1 MTRQQVFAVCF
12 LAILLVLVYQVYTFF
27 RPFLM
32 PILWAMILAH
42 LMFPVHNRFTKL
54 LHGREALSASLMT
67 LAIMLIVVL
76 PVIMLSLVLVDEVID
91 AQKALVAWIEGGGIK
106 RLPELIAGLPVV
118 GGMIQDLL
126 TRAGVS
132 GVNIEEKLAQSAAT
146 LKTFAVQ
153 QGAMLAMNL
162 LEFILNFL
170 IMFIMLFVLLKDGRT
185 AVMALHRVIP
195 LRHSH
200 KDRIFAR
207 VDRTVRAVVKG
218 IVITAVAQG
227 LLAGLAYGVLGV
239 PFTILLTA
247 MTAVIAPFPI
257 GGAALVWLPVALY
270 LFWVGPAWTGVAMLV
285 WGTGV
290 VTMVDNFLK
299 PILIGQE
306 AELPLVLLLFSL
318 LGGLAAYGL
327 IGLFLGP
334 VILGLLL
341 TAIEIYEQDYLPDE
355 AAS

>member
-12 LAILLVLVYQVYTFF
+12 LAILLILLYQVYTFF

-42 LMFPVHNRFTKL
+42 LMFPVHDRFGKL
-54 LHGREALSASLMT
+54 LGGREALSASLMT

-76 PVIMLSLVLVDEVID
+76 PVVMLSIVLVDEAIH
-91 AQKALVAWIEGGGIK
+91 AQKALAGWIEAGGIK
-106 RLPELIAGLPVV
+106 RLPDLIAGLPVV
-118 GGMIQDLL
+118 GGTIEDLL
-126 TRAGVS
+126 KRAGVS
-132 GVNIEEKLAQSAAT
+132 QDNFGEKLAESVAAM
-146 LKTFAVQ
+146 KTFVVREGAV
-153 QGAMLAMNL
+153 LAMNL
-162 LEFILNFL
+162 IQLVVDFL
-170 IMFIMLFVLLKDGRT
+170 IMIIVLFVLLKDGRDVVKT
-185 AVMALHRVIP
+185 LHRIIP
-195 LRHSH
+195 LQPSH

-207 VDRTVRAVVKG
+207 VDKTVRAVVKG
-218 IVITAVAQG
+218 IVITALAQG

-239 PFTILLTA
+239 PFATLLTA
-247 MTAVIAPFPI
+247 MTAVVAPFPI
-257 GGAALVWLPVALY
+257 GGAALVWLPVSLY
-270 LFWVGPAWTGVAMLV
+270 LFWVGPAWQGIAMIV
-285 WGTGV
+285 WGAGV

-306 AELPLVLLLFSL
+306 AQLPLVLLLFSL

-341 TAIEIYEQDYLPDE
+341 TALEIYEQEYLRDE
-355 AAS
+355 ASS

>member
-1 MTRQQVFAVCF
+1 MTRQQAFAVCF

-42 LMFPVHNRFTKL
+42 LMFPVHDRFARL
-54 LHGREALSASLMT
+54 LRGREALSASLMT

-76 PVIMLSLVLVDEVID
+76 PVVMLSLVLVDEAVN

-118 GGMIQDLL
+118 GGAIQEILA
-126 TRAGVS
+126 RAGFS
-132 GVNIEEKLAQSAAT
+132 ETNFEEKLAESAGMF
-146 LKTFAVQ
+146 KTFAVQ

-162 LEFILNFL
+162 LELVLNFL
-170 IMFIMLFVLLKDGRT
+170 IMFVMLFVLLNDGRVVVRT
-185 AVMALHRVIP
+185 LQRITP
-195 LRHSH
+195 LQPSH
-200 KDRIFAR
+200 KTRIFAR

-227 LLAGLAYGVLGV
+227 LLAGLSYGVLGV
-239 PFTILLTA
+239 PFAILLTA
-247 MTAVIAPFPI
+247 LTAVIAPFPI
-257 GGAALVWLPVALY
+257 GGAALVWVPVALY
-270 LFWVGPAWTGVAMLV
+270 LFWIGPAWTGVAMLV
-285 WGTGV
+285 WGAGV

-299 PILIGQE
+299 PILIGQG
-306 AELPLVLLLFSL
+306 AQLPLVLLLFSL

-341 TAIEIYEQDYLPDE
+341 TALEIYEQDYLPDD

>member
-42 LMFPVHNRFTKL
+42 LMFPLHDRFARL
-54 LHGREALSASLMT
+54 LHGRETLSASLMT

-76 PVIMLSLVLVDEVID
+76 PVVLLSIVLVDEAID
-91 AQKALVAWIEGGGIK
+91 AQKALVAWIESGGIK
-106 RLPELIAGLPVV
+106 RLPELLAGLPLV
-118 GGMIQDLL
+118 GGTIQDILS
-126 TRAGVS
+126 RAGVS
-132 GVNIEEKLAQSAAT
+132 QTNFEEKLADSAAA
-146 LKTFAVQ
+146 LKTFAVK
-153 QGAMLAMNL
+153 QGAVLAMNL
-162 LEFILNFL
+162 LELVLNFL
-170 IMFIMLFVLLKDGRT
+170 IMFIMLFVLLKDGHT
-185 AVMALHRVIP
+185 VVNALHRIIP
-195 LRHSH
+195 LQPSH

-207 VDRTVRAVVKG
+207 VDRTIRAVVKG

-227 LLAGLAYGVLGV
+227 LLAGLAYWVLGV
-239 PFTILLTA
+239 PFAMLLTA

-270 LFWVGPAWTGVAMLV
+270 LFWIGPAWTGIAMIV
-285 WGTGV
+285 WGVAV
-290 VTMVDNFLK
+290 VSMVDNFLK
-299 PILIGQE
+299 PILIGQG
-306 AELPLVLLLFSL
+306 AQLPLVLLLFSL

-327 IGLFLGP
+327 IGLFIGP

-341 TAIEIYEQDYLPDE
+341 TALEIYEQDYLPDE
-355 AAS
+355 SSS